1 MQSDISR
8 ECVCVCV
15 CVCVLVTQSVRLF
28 VTPWTVAHQPSLSVG
43 FSKQEYGSGLPFPP
57 PRLEGVGVGR
67 KKKRHSMYVCVHEC
81 VCVSVSVCVGF
92 SWKASEETNEII
104 LLLFIGKE
112 CSVLG
117 GGVSVL

>member
-1 MQSDISR
+1 
-8 ECVCVCV
+8 
-15 CVCVLVTQSVRLF
+15 
-28 VTPWTVAHQPSLSVG
+28 
-43 FSKQEYGSGLPFPP
+43 
-57 PRLEGVGVGR
+57 
-67 KKKRHSMYVCVHEC
+67 MYVCVHEC

-117 GGVSVL
+117 GGGECFIIDFYWSVVDL